1 MIPNDKKGFTR
12 IEESDDESITLPEVV
27 TKE

>member
-12 IEESDDESITLPEVV
+12 IEETDDEPITLPE
-27 TKE
+27 EIHQE

>member
-12 IEESDDESITLPEVV
+12 IEESDDESITLPEVIL
-27 TKE
+27 KE

>member
-12 IEESDDESITLPEVV
+12 IEESDDEPITLPEVIH
-27 TKE
+27 